1 MKNNIYY
8 QILILTIGCLLGL
21 GNYYSISSPI
31 LLLTIIILISVLFY
45 YTIKIRDIEISF
57 DLISSCQ
64 VILFFVIYRIFIIR
78 SWLNLFFIIYFLLYI
93 LIEYKTHKIKLFSLN
108 YSIIFY
114 LLSLGLFIFSGYYF
128 KNSNNL
134 FLEIFKDKL
143 LLSFYKNFIINILIL
158 ISLPLIFRNILT
170 FFRK

>member
-64 VILFFVIYRIFIIR
+64 VILFFQNVVI
-78 SWLNLFFIIYFLLYI
+78 
-93 LIEYKTHKIKLFSLN
+93 
-108 YSIIFY
+108 
-114 LLSLGLFIFSGYYF
+114 
-128 KNSNNL
+128 
-134 FLEIFKDKL
+134 
-143 LLSFYKNFIINILIL
+143 
-158 ISLPLIFRNILT
+158 IS
-170 FFRK
+170 